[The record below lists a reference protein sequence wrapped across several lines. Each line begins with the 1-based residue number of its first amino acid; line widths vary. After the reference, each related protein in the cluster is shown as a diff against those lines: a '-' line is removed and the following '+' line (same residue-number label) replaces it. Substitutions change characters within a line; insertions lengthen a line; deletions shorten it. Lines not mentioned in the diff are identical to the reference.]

1 VSVKEEIA
9 QDVKSN
15 SIQEL
20 PSEESL
26 VKVERIEE
34 ELRMTV
40 KQETADSL
48 QAIKSEPSFNV
59 STDAAD
65 TISNSNPTE
74 EWSRAIPNPSRI
86 ILLRQTPTKIYYTSI
101 PTSPSSPITPPD
113 VDRAYLLDLFN
124 VDVTAPH
131 GSLADV
137 YSMWAAV
144 DPLLFGKAWKAEGVP
159 RGVRVLRQDPWEC
172 LLS

>member
-1 VSVKEEIA
+1 VLVKEEIA
-9 QDVKSN
+9 HDVKSN
-15 SIQEL
+15 SIQEMRL
-20 PSEESL
+20 EESL
-26 VKVERIEE
+26 VKVERVED

-40 KQETADSL
+40 KQETADPL
-48 QAIKSEPSFNV
+48 QVVKPEPSFNV

-65 TISNSNPTE
+65 TISNSYPTE
-74 EWSRAIPNPSRI
+74 EWFRAIPNPSRI
-86 ILLRQTPTKIYYTSI
+86 ILLRQTPTKIYYTSN

-113 VDRAYLLDLFN
+113 ADRAYLLDLFN
-124 VDVTAPH
+124 IDVTARH

-137 YSMWAAV
+137 YAIWAAA
-144 DPLLFGKAWKAEGVP
+144 DPLLFGKAWRAEGVP